1 MTDETTP
8 KVSPETAVSPVE
20 TDKTAPLEN
29 PPKEENE
36 LLGELDKAGETSDAG
51 FVSAPAVEEPSG
63 KGEATLTKEQA
74 AIKKAN
80 KKAEE
85 KAAKAAAK
93 LASKK
98 DLNFFQRTIKAGG
111 NVARFTLGLP
121 FVPFTYLFKG
131 LGGMTNTEAS
141 TLNFFQRTI
150 KAGGNVSR
158 FVFGLPLRLLTGI
171 FRGARGVANTGK
183 K

>member
-1 MTDETTP
+1 MADEAVPSVNPEAQVPPVTSTEVPAGGLLEVEKELEEAKEAPSAEEPMEVADTSSLTGETT
-8 KVSPETAVSPVE
+8 
-20 TDKTAPLEN
+20 D
-29 PPKEENE
+29 
-36 LLGELDKAGETSDAG
+36 
-51 FVSAPAVEEPSG
+51 
-63 KGEATLTKEQA
+63 GEAVLEEDQA
-74 AIKKAN
+74 AAEKAN
-80 KKAEE
+80 KKAEA
-85 KAAKAAAK
+85 KAAKTAAK

-131 LGGMTNTEAS
+131 LGGMTDTEAS
-141 TLNFFQRTI
+141 KLNFFQRTI